1 MMEVFMPR
9 YKKYD
14 YAQSILLPI
23 ELKKQILLGTI
34 EYVIDYMVEKKLNL
48 KALEARYNFN

>member
-1 MMEVFMPR
+1 MPR

-14 YAQSILLPI
+14 YTQSILLPV
-23 ELKKQILLGTI
+23 EFSKQILPGTI

-48 KALEARYNFN
+48 KDLESKYKNDGI